1 MRLGAVVVL
10 CALAMMAQRGAVKPP
25 APPVR
30 ATGATLVPSE
40 ILDAEAAWA
49 GPDVLL
55 PMLERTRPSPYAARA
70 LGRLE
75 NPSVVPRLLTFF
87 DSDTGFQPETAN
99 AIAQSLKNVD
109 PHRNPEL
116 VHVVAERLRIV
127 VSNSDLR
134 IAAVAVAAVGRI
146 AYANPSDVT
155 GVERALVDAATRS
168 ANELSFASVHS
179 TALRSLEWLFRL
191 NLKTATPAPATLQM
205 LAGVID
211 GRGLND
217 TGMAKTNAFAALL
230 AARGVDADSEKQ
242 ALASDEVELRRL
254 AVTVLTGSG
263 GGLDDGARNR
273 AILESLRDRSPVVRF
288 EAVRAYARHS
298 AAAGGCDPLVDALK
312 DEFGFVAIAGID
324 ALATACPGSDE
335 ITNRLVIE
343 LRTPSPIGPW
353 TRQAHALVAVA
364 KRSRDAAAISLPAFA
379 SHQIWQVRMYA
390 ARAAAVLEDG
400 ATLEKL
406 ALDDDDNVREA
417 TLEPLR
423 TLGQQNADDL
433 VVAALRRPDYQLVRT
448 AANLLKASRPSVK
461 FVQPL
466 VDALKRITAEG
477 KETSRDIRVALL
489 EAIEVHA
496 NADSSAALERLAH
509 DFDPVV
515 AARAAALLSK
525 WSGSVRTAEAVP
537 RARSTG
543 HVETVLHQC
552 VSVQLRKGRLF
563 RMDMNVNAAPLSVR
577 QFLRLAVRDHYYDG
591 LSFHRVVPNFVIQ
604 GGGPGANEYSGAR
617 DFMRD
622 EISAGNVTGSVGLS
636 TRGRNTADAQFF
648 VNLVDNTRL
657 DYDYTVFA
665 NVFASD
671 MPVVYAIEEGD
682 EIESISTVSCDRGK

>member
-1 MRLGAVVVL
+1 
-10 CALAMMAQRGAVKPP
+10 
-25 APPVR
+25 
-30 ATGATLVPSE
+30 
-40 ILDAEAAWA
+40 
-49 GPDVLL
+49 
-55 PMLERTRPSPYAARA
+55 
-70 LGRLE
+70 
-75 NPSVVPRLLTFF
+75 
-87 DSDTGFQPETAN
+87 
-99 AIAQSLKNVD
+99 
-109 PHRNPEL
+109 
-116 VHVVAERLRIV
+116 
-127 VSNSDLR
+127 
-134 IAAVAVAAVGRI
+134 
-146 AYANPSDVT
+146 
-155 GVERALVDAATRS
+155 
-168 ANELSFASVHS
+168 
-179 TALRSLEWLFRL
+179 
-191 NLKTATPAPATLQM
+191 
-205 LAGVID
+205 
-211 GRGLND
+211 
-217 TGMAKTNAFAALL
+217 
-230 AARGVDADSEKQ
+230 
-242 ALASDEVELRRL
+242 
-254 AVTVLTGSG
+254 
-263 GGLDDGARNR
+263 
-273 AILESLRDRSPVVRF
+273 
-288 EAVRAYARHS
+288 
-298 AAAGGCDPLVDALK
+298 
-312 DEFGFVAIAGID
+312 
-324 ALATACPGSDE
+324 
-335 ITNRLVIE
+335 
-343 LRTPSPIGPW
+343 
-353 TRQAHALVAVA
+353 
-364 KRSRDAAAISLPAFA
+364 
-379 SHQIWQVRMYA
+379 MYA

-417 TLEPLR
+417 TLER
-423 TLGQQNADDL
+423 SVKLGQQNADDL

-525 WSGSVRTAEAVP
+525 WSGSVRTAEPVP

-622 EISAGNVTGSVGLS
+622 EISAGNVTGTVGLS